1 MIQRLYLLNC
11 EFLIL
16 ILISMQIV
24 YFDIFDYYFIY
35 CICFAYFGQ
44 KAYMFVYMLN
54 IIFISISLYS

>member
-24 YFDIFDYYFIY
+24 YFDIFDYYFTY

-44 KAYMFVYMLN
+44 KVHMFVHMLN